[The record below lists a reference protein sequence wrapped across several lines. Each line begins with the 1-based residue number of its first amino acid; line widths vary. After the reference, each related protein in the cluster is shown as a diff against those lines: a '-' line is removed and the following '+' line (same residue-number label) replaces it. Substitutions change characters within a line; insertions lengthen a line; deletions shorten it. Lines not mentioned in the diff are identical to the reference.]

1 MKFVKNMKIRSKL
14 SGAFILLLMLMLLI
28 GGLAIKQLGGTDELS
43 DVIQNKTIPSIVM
56 AGKMDTLLQK
66 KRLLVMKFIAVRSA
80 DEIANL
86 SAESDKLDEQMR
98 QLWQRYEPLADSSK
112 EHEEFQ
118 SFQDHYQQYAAMIRE
133 QLVPLMQAGKKEAAY
148 NLIPTFKSHAEGAS
162 SSIEQLILFNEQNVQ
177 QQTEEL
183 LTNNQQAITTISL
196 TLLISLATG
205 ALLSWLISSLIVP
218 PLLDLV
224 DKAQQVA
231 YGHLDV
237 KVTIHSQDEVGQMGQ
252 AFATMVSQ
260 LRGTIQK
267 LAENALLLASA
278 SGQMQ
283 KSSEQIASSS
293 EEVVAQA
300 ITVATAGE
308 ELVATTADIANS
320 CHAAASN
327 SEASKSTTLSGMEV
341 VKAAVHGIRERSAK
355 TKVDAQS
362 VNALGK
368 RTEQIG
374 SIVATIQNIAA
385 QTNLLALNAAIEAA
399 RAGEQGR
406 GFAVVADEVR
416 ALAGRTTQAT
426 QEIGEMIGTI
436 QQEARNATQAM
447 DLSVADMEHVAEDA
461 QKLEGTLEAILNL
474 VNEVNMQITQI
485 ATAAEQQSAT
495 TAEISSNMSQ
505 ITEVVQEMSHGAEE
519 SAEGANQLATMADE
533 MKRTVASFHL

>member
-1 MKFVKNMKIRSKL
+1 MEFVKNMKIRSKL

-28 GGLAIKQLGGTDELS
+28 GGLAVKQLNDTDKLTNEIKHDTILSIEL
-43 DVIQNKTIPSIVM
+43 

-66 KRLLVMKFIAVRSA
+66 KRLLVMRFISIKSI
-80 DEIANL
+80 DELPAL
-86 SAESDKLDEQMR
+86 LAENNQGDELMF
-98 QLWQRYEPLADSSK
+98 QLWEKYAPVANSEQERQALN
-112 EHEEFQ
+112 
-118 SFQDHYQQYAAMIRE
+118 SFQDNFKQYAGIFTE
-133 QLVPLMQAGKKEAAY
+133 K
-148 NLIPTFKSHAEGAS
+148 LIPLVQANDKENAYALIPAFRDIAKQSGT
-162 SSIEQLILFNEQNVQ
+162 SIEQLIALNQQNMH
-177 QQTEEL
+177 QQTQAL
-183 LTNNQQAITTISL
+183 LTNNVRAIWTIAITLICSL
-196 TLLISLATG
+196 VIGIILTQLISR
-205 ALLSWLISSLIVP
+205 LIVT

-231 YGHLDV
+231 NGHLDV
-237 KVTIHSQDEVGQMGQ
+237 KVTIHSQDEVGQMGE

-278 SGQMQ
+278 SNQLQ
-283 KSSEQIASSS
+283 NASEQIASSS

-308 ELVATTADIANS
+308 ELVSTTADIANN

-327 SEASKSTTLSGMEV
+327 SEASRSTTLSGMEV
-341 VKAAVHGIRERSAK
+341 VKVTVKGIRERSEKA
-355 TKVDAQS
+355 KVDAES
-362 VNALGK
+362 VTALGK

-416 ALAGRTTQAT
+416 ALAGRTTNAT
-426 QEIGEMIGTI
+426 QEIGDMIGTI
-436 QQEARNATQAM
+436 QQEARSATHSM
-447 DLSVADMEHVAEDA
+447 DESVEEMDHVAEEA
-461 QKLEGTLEAILNL
+461 LKLEGTLEAILQQ

-495 TAEISSNMSQ
+495 TAEISNNMSQ
-505 ITEVVQEMSHGAEE
+505 ITDVVQEMSHGAEE
-519 SAEGANQLATMADE
+519 SANSATQLARMAEE
-533 MKRTVASFHL
+533 MKRTVASFRL